1 MVLRLIA
8 SSTTAT
14 VSSPTVATTAVEPA
28 PAVAAVIMVATVS
41 EIAVVAA
48 RRPTSIASTATTG
61 AKEDACY
68 QYDHDYYHNNKEYS
82 HPNSPFRD
90 FPKFGHQ
97 STFGRSAVTT
107 LVGGSR
113 TVPTPSR
120 GYASVWVRTHTRRC
134 GSYTVQ
140 VTRRDYLQ
148 RCGE

>member
-1 MVLRLIA
+1 MVLWLIA

-14 VSSPTVATTAVEPA
+14 VSTTSPTTAVEPA
-28 PAVAAVIMVATVS
+28 PAVSAVIMVATVS

-48 RRPTSIASTATTG
+48 RRPTSIASTATTTG

-140 VTRRDYLQ
+140 VTRRDYL
-148 RCGE
+148 

>member
-1 MVLRLIA
+1 MVLWLIA

-14 VSSPTVATTAVEPA
+14 VSTTSPTVATTAVEPA
-28 PAVAAVIMVATVS
+28 PAVSAVTMVAVAAIS
-41 EIAVVAA
+41 ETPIVAA
-48 RRPTSIASTATTG
+48 RRPASATPPTATTG
-61 AKEDACY
+61 AKEDARY
-68 QYDHDYYHNNKEYS
+68 QYDHDHCHDNEEHS
-82 HPNSPFRD
+82 HPDSPFRD

-140 VTRRDYLQ
+140 VTRRDYL
-148 RCGE
+148 